1 MIISMTGFG
10 NAEVSLATKRVHVSV
25 KSVNG
30 KNADLSI
37 RLPHLYKDKENEVR
51 SLIQDALKRGKI
63 DLNINFEQ
71 GEEDSA
77 MHINKAVMLSYMDQM
92 RDVTSGMDD
101 IEDDDLLSI
110 VSRFP
115 NVVGTE
121 RSAVDEGEWLAVMEG
136 VKEAIDKL
144 QEFRKGEGEK
154 LEADLRQRIE
164 NISSFRKAVGE
175 VEGERATQVREKLM
189 KQLDQLSLSNGVD
202 KDRFEQELIYFLERL
217 DITEELVRLDAHL
230 QLFSETLSETDSQG
244 KKLSFISQE
253 IGREI
258 NTIGSK
264 ANHFGIQ
271 KIVVS
276 MKDELEKI
284 KEQLFNIL

>member
-1 MIISMTGFG
+1 M
-10 NAEVSLATKRVHVSV
+10 
-25 KSVNG
+25 
-30 KNADLSI
+30 
-37 RLPHLYKDKENEVR
+37 
-51 SLIQDALKRGKI
+51 KRGKI